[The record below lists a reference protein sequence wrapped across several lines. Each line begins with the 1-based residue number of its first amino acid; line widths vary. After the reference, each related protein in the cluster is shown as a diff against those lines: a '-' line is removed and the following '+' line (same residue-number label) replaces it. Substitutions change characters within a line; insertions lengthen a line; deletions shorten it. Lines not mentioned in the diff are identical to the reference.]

1 MAEMLR
7 KFLLTISDT
16 TRDVYDS
23 FELRVAQHPSETDR
37 SLVTRVLARA
47 LEHADGVQMS
57 SGVSAGDEPALARR
71 DPTGQLIGWIDIGHP
86 SPERLHK
93 ATKQAERVAVYGWHR
108 MAELAESLV
117 TASVFRVEDIALF
130 NMDVAFL
137 DQLVATLDRN
147 NTWQI
152 SRSDDD
158 LYLDINGVA
167 LSTQLA
173 QVHVE
178 PTRRR

>member
-7 KFLLTISDT
+7 KFSLTISDT

-23 FELRVAQHPSETDR
+23 IDLRVAQHPSETDR

-47 LEHADGVQMS
+47 LEHGDGVQMS
-57 SGVSAGDEPALARR
+57 AGVSAGDEPALARR
-71 DPTGQLIGWIDIGHP
+71 DPSGRLMAWIDIGHP

-93 ATKQAERVAVYGWHR
+93 ATKLAERVAVYGWHR
-108 MAELAESLV
+108 MAELADSLIA
-117 TASVFRVEDIALF
+117 ASVFRVEDIALF
-130 NMDVAFL
+130 NMDLAFL

-147 NTWQI
+147 NTWQL

-167 LSTQLA
+167 LSTQLSRL
-173 QVHVE
+173 HVE
-178 PTRRR
+178 SSRRR